1 MDEEKEI
8 TPQEEKEEES
18 APAETE
24 NAAEERG
31 GGNNAYKFSP
41 VFAAPFAVALLVF
54 FIALG
59 FGKVLYGMAAFA
71 FTGVCAQ
78 FAEFYLKSKQVS
90 LLVTACLSGVAALTM
105 LILSIVT
112 LCVT

>member
-18 APAETE
+18 APAERE
-24 NAAEERG
+24 NAAKDTDD
-31 GGNNAYKFSP
+31 GNFEYKFSP
-41 VFAAPFAVALLVF
+41 AVVAPFFVALLVF

-71 FTGVCAQ
+71 FTAICAQ

>member
-1 MDEEKEI
+1 MDEEKDSTLE
-8 TPQEEKEEES
+8 EEKKEEG

-24 NAAEERG
+24 NTAKDTDD
-31 GGNNAYKFSP
+31 GNFEYKFSP
-41 VFAAPFAVALLVF
+41 AVVAPFFVALLVF

-59 FGKVLYGMAAFA
+59 FGKVLYGVAVFA
-71 FTGVCAQ
+71 FTAICAQ
-78 FAEFYLKSKQVS
+78 SAEFYIKTKKVS